1 MITLLVASLTVLA
14 PQQRGQ
20 GIPVPQRD
28 VTDPG
33 VVATGQRVT
42 PVGVQT
48 VFTGKV
54 GGVRFGKSSGELW
67 VAVPNYAYHLDWRA
81 NRVIAQG
88 RTSGR
93 PGVSCRG
100 RRSGDGAGVRHVGQ
114 PSPGI
119 DDE

>member
-1 MITLLVASLTVLA
+1 MIALLVASLAAFA

-20 GIPVPQRD
+20 AIPVPQRN

-54 GGVRFGKSSGELW
+54 GGVRF
-67 VAVPNYAYHLDWRA
+67 D
-81 NRVIAQG
+81 Q
-88 RTSGR
+88 
-93 PGVSCRG
+93 
-100 RRSGDGAGVRHVGQ
+100 
-114 PSPGI
+114 
-119 DDE
+119 